1 MALEHAWDA
10 FCLPA
15 RDRDQL
21 RDRFLATSDDDLRTF
36 FSLFDQPREVG
47 LRFVRHDQKS
57 CPDTPQNDLW
67 DELMS
72 SKAVSHSVYRVEHR
86 FSGAVRIRQ

>member
-36 FSLFDQPREVG
+36 FSLFDQPREVDF
-47 LRFVRHDQKS
+47 R
-57 CPDTPQNDLW
+57 
-67 DELMS
+67 LMYGV
-72 SKAVSHSVYRVEHR
+72 AH
-86 FSGAVRIRQ
+86 